1 MIRKDLYYFILF
13 AFILIPALAF
23 TIWGGPFRE
32 VTIFDFLAD
41 DYFYAGTKNISG
53 ESVNIFSA
61 PEDIAKVKSNILKFK
76 TPYETFVGEKGMI
89 YINYPEAV
97 IALRSIS
104 SKLAAKQKLRLG
116 DKTCLY
122 VSSPE
127 VGERLYNRG
136 GRVYVN
142 IHPHYRSHY
151 RSRYG
156 RYFHGR
162 GSGWGK

>member
-13 AFILIPALAF
+13 TFVLLPALVF
-23 TIWGGPFRE
+23 TIWGGPLRE

-53 ESVNIFSA
+53 ESVNIFSTH
-61 PEDIAKVKSNILKFK
+61 EDITKVKSNILKFK
-76 TPYETFVGEKGMI
+76 APYETYVSEKGMI
-89 YINYPEAV
+89 FINYPEAV
-97 IALRSIS
+97 VALRT
-104 SKLAAKQKLRLG
+104 ATAKVAKKQGLRVG
-116 DKTCLY
+116 DKTILY

-127 VGERLYNRG
+127 VGEKIYNRG
-136 GRVYVN
+136 GHIYVR
-142 IHPHYRSHY
+142 IHPRYRTHY